1 VVADCR
7 LCQAQGRDELAGA
20 DRPLASCEDAD
31 DLHPCGV
38 GQSLEQPR
46 RRLGLIVVEALAPQ
60 RQAAVDHV
68 ERLHIDVYRND
79 VRRYVKATYP
89 RRVNAALQRAPAR
102 IVLSVAALALVTGLI
117 FALDQV
123 APVLS
128 LGVLYVFAVLPVA
141 IVGGL
146 PYAVPVAIAS
156 MLAFNFFFLPPRHS
170 LQLTESENWVTLG
183 VYLVTAVVV
192 SELAVRSR
200 RRAAEA
206 EQRAREAALL
216 AEVSAALLES
226 EQVQSELRG
235 IGMRVGRVL
244 GASRGSIELG
254 SLRQPDAGESAYEL
268 RAGDRHVGRLFL
280 PNDADPDPEVTGR
293 VLGALASLLAVAVD
307 RERLARRALETEAL
321 RRSDETKTTILRAVS
336 HDLRTPLTAIRA
348 STDGLTTPSLELDAD
363 DRAALL
369 ATIAAEAKRL
379 ERLVGNLLELS
390 RLEVGAAAPRLELW
404 TIEDLVG
411 RALAGLGA
419 AAERVSV
426 SIPDELPPICVDGT
440 QIERVLVNLL
450 ENALKFSSPT
460 DPVSLSAEHAD
471 GDVIVR
477 VLDAGP
483 GLAEQD
489 RERVFE
495 PFERGA
501 EAGARTGAGLGL
513 AIARGFTHA
522 NGGRVWAEAADSG
535 GTSFVV
541 ALPAAAAR
549 GTRSPA

>member
-1 VVADCR
+1 VDAALR
-7 LCQAQGRDELAGA
+7 L
-20 DRPLASCEDAD
+20 
-31 DLHPCGV
+31 
-38 GQSLEQPR
+38 
-46 RRLGLIVVEALAPQ
+46 
-60 RQAAVDHV
+60 
-68 ERLHIDVYRND
+68 
-79 VRRYVKATYP
+79 
-89 RRVNAALQRAPAR
+89 LQRAPAR
-102 IVLSVAALALVTGLI
+102 VLLSVVALALVTGLI
-117 FALDQV
+117 FALDQI

-146 PYAVPVAIAS
+146 VYAVPVAIAS

-170 LQLTESENWVTLG
+170 FELTESENWVTLA

-192 SELAVRSR
+192 SELAARSR
-200 RRAAEA
+200 RRAADA

-226 EQVQSELRG
+226 EHVQNELRG
-235 IGMRVGRVL
+235 IGMRVARVL

-254 SLRQPDAGESAYEL
+254 SLRRPDAGESAYEL
-268 RAGDRHVGRLFL
+268 RAGDRHVGRFFL
-280 PNDADPDPEVTGR
+280 PNDSQPDPEVSGR
-293 VLGALASLLAVAVD
+293 VFGALASLLAVAVD
-307 RERLARRALETEAL
+307 RERLARRALETETL

-336 HDLRTPLTAIRA
+336 HDLRSPLTAIRA
-348 STDGLTTPSLELDAD
+348 ATDGLTTASLELDAH

-369 ATIAAEAKRL
+369 STIDAEAKRL
-379 ERLVGNLLELS
+379 ERLVGNLLDLS

-411 RALAGLGA
+411 RALADLGA

-426 SIPDELPPICVDGT
+426 SIEDDLPPIRVDGT

-460 DPVSLSAEHAD
+460 DPVALSAEHTD

-483 GLAEQD
+483 GLAEED

-501 EAGARTGAGLGL
+501 DAGTRPGAGLGL

-522 NGGRVWAEAADSG
+522 NGGRVWAEPADAG

-541 ALPAAAAR
+541 ALPAAAAT
-549 GTRSPA
+549 GSRSPA

>member
-1 VVADCR
+1 VDAALR
-7 LCQAQGRDELAGA
+7 L
-20 DRPLASCEDAD
+20 
-31 DLHPCGV
+31 
-38 GQSLEQPR
+38 
-46 RRLGLIVVEALAPQ
+46 
-60 RQAAVDHV
+60 
-68 ERLHIDVYRND
+68 
-79 VRRYVKATYP
+79 
-89 RRVNAALQRAPAR
+89 LQRAPAR
-102 IVLSVAALALVTGLI
+102 VLLSVVALALVTGLI
-117 FALDQV
+117 FALDQI

-146 PYAVPVAIAS
+146 VYAVPVAIAS

-170 LQLTESENWVTLG
+170 FELTESENWVTLA

-192 SELAVRSR
+192 SELAARSR
-200 RRAAEA
+200 RRAADA

-226 EQVQSELRG
+226 EHVQNELRG
-235 IGMRVGRVL
+235 IGMRVARVL

-254 SLRQPDAGESAYEL
+254 SLRRPDAGESAYEL
-268 RAGDRHVGRLFL
+268 RAGDRHVGRFFL
-280 PNDADPDPEVTGR
+280 PNDSQPDPEVSGR
-293 VLGALASLLAVAVD
+293 VFGALASLLAVAVD
-307 RERLARRALETEAL
+307 RERLARRALETETL

-336 HDLRTPLTAIRA
+336 HDLRSPLTAIRA
-348 STDGLTTPSLELDAD
+348 ATDGLTTASLELDAH

-369 ATIAAEAKRL
+369 STIDAEAKRL
-379 ERLVGNLLELS
+379 ERLVGNLLDLS

-411 RALAGLGA
+411 RALADLGA

-426 SIPDELPPICVDGT
+426 SIEDDLPPIRVDGT

-460 DPVSLSAEHAD
+460 DPVALSAEHTD

-483 GLAEQD
+483 GLAEED

-501 EAGARTGAGLGL
+501 DAGARSGAGLGL

-522 NGGRVWAEAADSG
+522 NGGRVWAEPADAG

-541 ALPAAAAR
+541 ALPAAAAT
-549 GTRSPA
+549 GSRSPA

>member
-1 VVADCR
+1 MNSAR
-7 LCQAQGRDELAGA
+7 PSFQQGRLA
-20 DRPLASCEDAD
+20 R
-31 DLHPCGV
+31 V
-38 GQSLEQPR
+38 G
-46 RRLGLIVVEALAPQ
+46 
-60 RQAAVDHV
+60 
-68 ERLHIDVYRND
+68 
-79 VRRYVKATYP
+79 
-89 RRVNAALQRAPAR
+89 
-102 IVLSVAALALVTGLI
+102 LSVAVFALVTGVI

-123 APVLS
+123 APVLG

-146 PYAVPVAIAS
+146 PYAIGVAIAS

-170 LQLTESENWVTLG
+170 FELTESENWVVLA
-183 VYLVTAVVV
+183 VYLVTAIVV
-192 SELAVRSR
+192 SELAARSR

-226 EQVQSELRG
+226 EHVQDELRG
-235 IGMRVGRVL
+235 VGMRVARVL

-254 SLRQPDAGESAYEL
+254 SLRQPDPQQSAYDL
-268 RAGDRHVGRLFL
+268 RADDRYVGRLFL
-280 PNDADPDPEVTGR
+280 PKDAAPDPEVSGR

-336 HDLRTPLTAIRA
+336 HDLRSPLTAIRA
-348 STDGLTTPSLELDAD
+348 ATDGLTTASLDLDAD

-369 ATIAAEAKRL
+369 ATIDAEAKRL
-379 ERLVGNLLELS
+379 ERLVGNLLDLS

-404 TIEDLVG
+404 TIDDLVG
-411 RALAGLGA
+411 RALADLGA

-426 SIPDELPPICVDGT
+426 SIADDLPPIRVDGT

-460 DPVSLSAEHAD
+460 DPVALSAERAD
-471 GDVIVR
+471 GDVVVR

-483 GLAEQD
+483 GLPEED

-501 EAGARTGAGLGL
+501 DAGARTGAGLGL

-522 NGGRVWAEAADSG
+522 NRGRIWAEPGDSG

-541 ALPAAAAR
+541 ALPAAATT

>member
-1 VVADCR
+1 MDAALR
-7 LCQAQGRDELAGA
+7 L
-20 DRPLASCEDAD
+20 
-31 DLHPCGV
+31 
-38 GQSLEQPR
+38 
-46 RRLGLIVVEALAPQ
+46 
-60 RQAAVDHV
+60 
-68 ERLHIDVYRND
+68 
-79 VRRYVKATYP
+79 
-89 RRVNAALQRAPAR
+89 LQRAPAR
-102 IVLSVAALALVTGLI
+102 VLLSVVALALVTGLI
-117 FALDQV
+117 FALDQI

-146 PYAVPVAIAS
+146 VYAVPVAIAS

-170 LQLTESENWVTLG
+170 FELTESENWVTLA

-192 SELAVRSR
+192 SELAARSR
-200 RRAAEA
+200 RRAADA

-226 EQVQSELRG
+226 EHVQNELRG
-235 IGMRVGRVL
+235 IGMRVARVL

-254 SLRQPDAGESAYEL
+254 SLRRPDAGESAYEL
-268 RAGDRHVGRLFL
+268 RAGDRHVGRFFL
-280 PNDADPDPEVTGR
+280 PNDSQPDPEVSGR
-293 VLGALASLLAVAVD
+293 VFGALASLLAVAVD
-307 RERLARRALETEAL
+307 RERLARRALETETL

-336 HDLRTPLTAIRA
+336 HDLRSPLTAIRA
-348 STDGLTTPSLELDAD
+348 ATDGLTTASLELDAH

-369 ATIAAEAKRL
+369 STIDAEAKRL
-379 ERLVGNLLELS
+379 ERLVGNLLDLS

-411 RALAGLGA
+411 RALADLGA

-426 SIPDELPPICVDGT
+426 SIEDDLPPIRVDGT

-460 DPVSLSAEHAD
+460 DPVALSAEHTD

-483 GLAEQD
+483 GLAEED

-501 EAGARTGAGLGL
+501 DAGTRSGAGLGL

-522 NGGRVWAEAADSG
+522 NGGRVWAEPADAG

-541 ALPAAAAR
+541 ALPSAAAT
-549 GTRSPA
+549 GSRSPA

>member
-1 VVADCR
+1 MNR
-7 LCQAQGRDELAGA
+7 
-20 DRPLASCEDAD
+20 S
-31 DLHPCGV
+31 
-38 GQSLEQPR
+38 S
-46 RRLGLIVVEALAPQ
+46 RRLA
-60 RQAAVDHV
+60 
-68 ERLHIDVYRND
+68 
-79 VRRYVKATYP
+79 
-89 RRVNAALQRAPAR
+89 RVA
-102 IVLSVAALALVTGLI
+102 LSVAVLALVTGLI
-117 FALDQV
+117 FALDPL

-128 LGVLYVFAVLPVA
+128 LGVLYVFAVLLVA

-146 PYAVPVAIAS
+146 PYAIPVAVAS

-170 LQLTESENWVTLG
+170 FELTESENWVVLA
-183 VYLVTAVVV
+183 VYLVTAIVV
-192 SELAVRSR
+192 SELAARSR

-226 EQVQSELRG
+226 EHVQDELRG
-235 IGMRVGRVL
+235 IGMRVARVL

-254 SLRQPDAGESAYEL
+254 SLRQPDPRESVYEL
-268 RAGDRHVGRLFL
+268 RAADRDVGRLFL
-280 PNDADPDPEVTGR
+280 PKDAVPDPEVSGR
-293 VLGALASLLAVAVD
+293 LLGALASLLAVAVD
-307 RERLARRALETEAL
+307 RERLARGALETEAL

-336 HDLRTPLTAIRA
+336 HDLRSPLTAIRA
-348 STDGLTTPSLELDAD
+348 ATEGLTTASLDLGAD

-369 ATIAAEAKRL
+369 ATIDAEAKRL
-379 ERLVGNLLELS
+379 ERLVGNLLDLS

-404 TIEDLVG
+404 TIDDLVG
-411 RALAGLGA
+411 RAIADLGA

-426 SIPDELPPICVDGT
+426 SIADDLPPIRVDGT
-440 QIERVLVNLL
+440 QIERVLMNLL

-460 DPVSLSAEHAD
+460 DPVVLSAVRAD
-471 GDVIVR
+471 RDVVVR

-483 GLAEQD
+483 GVREED

-501 EAGARTGAGLGL
+501 DAGARTGAGLGL

-522 NGGRVWAEAADSG
+522 NQGRIWTEPGDSG

-541 ALPAAAAR
+541 ALPAATTT

>member
-1 VVADCR
+1 VDAALR
-7 LCQAQGRDELAGA
+7 L
-20 DRPLASCEDAD
+20 
-31 DLHPCGV
+31 
-38 GQSLEQPR
+38 
-46 RRLGLIVVEALAPQ
+46 
-60 RQAAVDHV
+60 
-68 ERLHIDVYRND
+68 
-79 VRRYVKATYP
+79 
-89 RRVNAALQRAPAR
+89 LQRAPAR
-102 IVLSVAALALVTGLI
+102 VLLSVVALALVTGLI
-117 FALDQV
+117 FALDQI

-146 PYAVPVAIAS
+146 VYAVPVAIAS

-170 LQLTESENWVTLG
+170 FELTESENWVTLA

-192 SELAVRSR
+192 SELAARSR
-200 RRAAEA
+200 RRAADA

-226 EQVQSELRG
+226 EHVQNELRG
-235 IGMRVGRVL
+235 IGMRVARVL

-254 SLRQPDAGESAYEL
+254 SLRRPDAGESAYEL
-268 RAGDRHVGRLFL
+268 RAGDRHVGRFFL
-280 PNDADPDPEVTGR
+280 PNDSQPDPEVSGR
-293 VLGALASLLAVAVD
+293 VFGALASLLAVAVD
-307 RERLARRALETEAL
+307 RERLARRALETETL

-336 HDLRTPLTAIRA
+336 HDLRSPLTAIRA
-348 STDGLTTPSLELDAD
+348 ATDGLTTASLELDAH

-369 ATIAAEAKRL
+369 STIDAEAKRL
-379 ERLVGNLLELS
+379 ERLVGNLLDLS

-411 RALAGLGA
+411 RALADLGA

-426 SIPDELPPICVDGT
+426 SIEDDLPPIRVDGT

-460 DPVSLSAEHAD
+460 DPVALSAEHTD

-483 GLAEQD
+483 GLAEED

-501 EAGARTGAGLGL
+501 DAGTRSGAGLGL

-522 NGGRVWAEAADSG
+522 NGGRVWAEPADAG

-541 ALPAAAAR
+541 ALPSAAAT
-549 GTRSPA
+549 GSRSPA

>member
-1 VVADCR
+1 MD
-7 LCQAQGRDELAGA
+7 
-20 DRPLASCEDAD
+20 
-31 DLHPCGV
+31 
-38 GQSLEQPR
+38 
-46 RRLGLIVVEALAPQ
+46 
-60 RQAAVDHV
+60 
-68 ERLHIDVYRND
+68 
-79 VRRYVKATYP
+79 
-89 RRVNAALQRAPAR
+89 AALRSLRHGPAR
-102 IVLSVAALALVTGLI
+102 VLLSVTALALVTGLI

-128 LGVLYVFAVLPVA
+128 LGVLYIFAVLPVA

-170 LQLTESENWVTLG
+170 LQLTESENWVALA

-200 RRAAEA
+200 RRAADA

-226 EQVQSELRG
+226 EHVQSELRG
-235 IGMRVGRVL
+235 IGMRVARVL

-254 SLRQPDAGESAYEL
+254 SLRRPDDRESAHEL

-280 PNDADPDPEVTGR
+280 PKDADPDPELSHR

-336 HDLRTPLTAIRA
+336 HDLRSPLTAIRA
-348 STDGLTTPSLELDAD
+348 ATDGLATASLELDAE

-369 ATIAAEAKRL
+369 ATIVAEAKRL
-379 ERLVGNLLELS
+379 ERLVANLLDLS
-390 RLEVGAAAPRLELW
+390 RLEVGAATPRLELW
-404 TIEDLVG
+404 TIDDLVG
-411 RALAGLGA
+411 RALADLGT

-426 SIPDELPPICVDGT
+426 SIADDLPPIRVDGT

-450 ENALKFSSPT
+450 ENALKFSSAT
-460 DPVSLSAEHAD
+460 DPVALSAQQAE
-471 GDVIVR
+471 GEVLVR
-477 VLDAGP
+477 VLDSGP
-483 GLAEQD
+483 GLAEGD

-495 PFERGA
+495 PFERGG
-501 EAGARTGAGLGL
+501 EAGAPTGAGLGL

-522 NGGRVWAEAADSG
+522 NDGRVWAEPAATG

>member
-1 VVADCR
+1 VDAALR
-7 LCQAQGRDELAGA
+7 L
-20 DRPLASCEDAD
+20 
-31 DLHPCGV
+31 
-38 GQSLEQPR
+38 
-46 RRLGLIVVEALAPQ
+46 
-60 RQAAVDHV
+60 
-68 ERLHIDVYRND
+68 
-79 VRRYVKATYP
+79 
-89 RRVNAALQRAPAR
+89 LQRAPAR
-102 IVLSVAALALVTGLI
+102 VLLSVVALALVTGLI
-117 FALDQV
+117 FALDQI

-146 PYAVPVAIAS
+146 VYAVPVAIAS

-170 LQLTESENWVTLG
+170 FELTESENWVTLA

-192 SELAVRSR
+192 SELAARSR
-200 RRAAEA
+200 RRAADA

-226 EQVQSELRG
+226 EHVQNELRG
-235 IGMRVGRVL
+235 IGMRVARVL

-254 SLRQPDAGESAYEL
+254 SLRRPDAGESAYEL
-268 RAGDRHVGRLFL
+268 RAGDRHVGRFFL
-280 PNDADPDPEVTGR
+280 PNDSQPDPEVSGR
-293 VLGALASLLAVAVD
+293 VFGALASLLAVAVD
-307 RERLARRALETEAL
+307 RERLARRALETETL

-336 HDLRTPLTAIRA
+336 HDLRSPLTAIRA
-348 STDGLTTPSLELDAD
+348 ATDGLTTASLELDAH

-369 ATIAAEAKRL
+369 STIDAEAKRL
-379 ERLVGNLLELS
+379 ERLVGNLLDLS

-411 RALAGLGA
+411 RALADLGA

-426 SIPDELPPICVDGT
+426 SIEDDLPPIRVDGT

-460 DPVSLSAEHAD
+460 DPVALSAEHTD

-483 GLAEQD
+483 GLAEED

-501 EAGARTGAGLGL
+501 DAGARPGAGLGL

-522 NGGRVWAEAADSG
+522 NGGRVWAEPADAG

-541 ALPAAAAR
+541 ALPSAAAT
-549 GTRSPA
+549 GSRSPA

>member
-1 VVADCR
+1 VDAALR
-7 LCQAQGRDELAGA
+7 L
-20 DRPLASCEDAD
+20 
-31 DLHPCGV
+31 
-38 GQSLEQPR
+38 
-46 RRLGLIVVEALAPQ
+46 
-60 RQAAVDHV
+60 
-68 ERLHIDVYRND
+68 
-79 VRRYVKATYP
+79 
-89 RRVNAALQRAPAR
+89 LQRAPAR
-102 IVLSVAALALVTGLI
+102 VLLSVVALALVTGLI
-117 FALDQV
+117 FALDQI

-146 PYAVPVAIAS
+146 VYAVPVAIAS

-170 LQLTESENWVTLG
+170 FELTESENWVTLA

-192 SELAVRSR
+192 SELAARSR
-200 RRAAEA
+200 RRAADA

-226 EQVQSELRG
+226 EHVQNELRG
-235 IGMRVGRVL
+235 IGMRVARVL

-254 SLRQPDAGESAYEL
+254 SLRRPDAGESAYEL
-268 RAGDRHVGRLFL
+268 RAGDRHVGRFFL
-280 PNDADPDPEVTGR
+280 PNDSQPDPEVSGR
-293 VLGALASLLAVAVD
+293 VFGALASLLAVAVD
-307 RERLARRALETEAL
+307 RERLARRALETETL

-336 HDLRTPLTAIRA
+336 HDLRSPLTAIRA
-348 STDGLTTPSLELDAD
+348 ATDGLTTASLELDAH

-369 ATIAAEAKRL
+369 STIDAEAKRL
-379 ERLVGNLLELS
+379 ERLVGNLLDLS

-411 RALAGLGA
+411 RALADLGA

-426 SIPDELPPICVDGT
+426 SIEDDLPPIRVDGT

-460 DPVSLSAEHAD
+460 DPVALSAEHTD

-483 GLAEQD
+483 GLAEED

-501 EAGARTGAGLGL
+501 DAGARPGAGLGL

-522 NGGRVWAEAADSG
+522 NGGRVWAEPADAG

-541 ALPAAAAR
+541 ALPAAAAT
-549 GTRSPA
+549 GSRSPA

>member
-1 VVADCR
+1 M
-7 LCQAQGRDELAGA
+7 
-20 DRPLASCEDAD
+20 DA
-31 DLHPCGV
+31 
-38 GQSLEQPR
+38 
-46 RRLGLIVVEALAPQ
+46 AL
-60 RQAAVDHV
+60 RF
-68 ERLHIDVYRND
+68 
-79 VRRYVKATYP
+79 
-89 RRVNAALQRAPAR
+89 LQRAPAR
-102 IVLSVAALALVTGLI
+102 VLLSVAALALVTGLI
-117 FALDQV
+117 FALDQI

-146 PYAVPVAIAS
+146 LYAVPVAIAS

-170 LQLTESENWVTLG
+170 FELTESENWVTLA

-192 SELAVRSR
+192 SALAARSR

-226 EQVQSELRG
+226 EHVQNELRG
-235 IGMRVGRVL
+235 IGMRVARVL

-254 SLRQPDAGESAYEL
+254 SLRRPDAGESAYEL

-280 PNDADPDPEVTGR
+280 PNDSQPDPEISGR
-293 VLGALASLLAVAVD
+293 VFGALASLLAVAVD
-307 RERLARRALETEAL
+307 RERLARRALETETL

-336 HDLRTPLTAIRA
+336 HDLRSPLTAIRA
-348 STDGLTTPSLELDAD
+348 ATDGLTTASLELDAD

-369 ATIAAEAKRL
+369 STIDAEAKRL
-379 ERLVGNLLELS
+379 ERLVGNLLDLS

-411 RALAGLGA
+411 RALADLGA

-426 SIPDELPPICVDGT
+426 SIEDDLPPIRVDGT

-460 DPVSLSAEHAD
+460 DPVALSAERAD

-483 GLAEQD
+483 GLAEED

-501 EAGARTGAGLGL
+501 DAGARTGAGLGL

-522 NGGRVWAEAADSG
+522 NGGRVWAEPADTG

-541 ALPAAAAR
+541 ALPAAAAT
-549 GTRSPA
+549 GSRSPA